1 MAVGGSS
8 LGGLGSGNTNL
19 NSSASTNSSS
29 NGFNYMLM
37 NPDEYSIDE
46 FEGAAADQ
54 TSSAAA
60 AMHTTSSILGASI
73 FK

>member
-1 MAVGGSS
+1 
-8 LGGLGSGNTNL
+8 
-19 NSSASTNSSS
+19 
-29 NGFNYMLM
+29 MLM

-60 AMHTTSSILGASI
+60 AMHTTSSIFGANI
-73 FK
+73 FKWSLENT